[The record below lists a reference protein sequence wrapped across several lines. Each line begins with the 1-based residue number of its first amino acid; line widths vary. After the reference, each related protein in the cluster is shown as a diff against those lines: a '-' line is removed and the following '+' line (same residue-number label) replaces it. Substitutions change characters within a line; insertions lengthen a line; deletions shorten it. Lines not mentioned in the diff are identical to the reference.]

1 MFVHLYQNN
10 PTVGLTNG
18 ELVSENDTETSPII
32 IGVNATN
39 SEISQGKKI
48 GIRSES
54 TYQTSAE
61 VPTIISL
68 VGDGQANWALSL
80 DNNIWQPY
88 GSPLSIV
95 SQITP
100 VNTIFYCRGKAN
112 LVELPENDRSVNIS
126 ILSQI
131 ESTL

>member
-1 MFVHLYQNN
+1 LFVHLYQNN
-10 PTVGLTNG
+10 PTVGLTDG
-18 ELVSENDTETSPII
+18 VIVSENDSETSPII

-68 VGDGQANWALSL
+68 VGASSSNWALSL
-80 DNNIWQPY
+80 DNVVWQPY
-88 GSPLSIV
+88 GSPISIAT
-95 SQITP
+95 QITP
-100 VNTIFYCRGKAN
+100 VNTIFYCRGRAN
-112 LVELPENDRSVNIS
+112 LIELPENDRSVNIS